1 MAAKKKKKN
10 KKNKQNLKFLRNI
23 LIGVVSMLVVAFI
36 INIAPGYRRD
46 KYADVTNLVI
56 TDENVTEHLKHII
69 YINEKGTI
77 YLSKD
82 DMSELIDKTI
92 YYDESTDTI
101 ITTSDTCTASMK
113 IGEKILNING
123 ADIIT
128 LDTVIYLDDIMYI
141 PISELESVYNI
152 SVKYIKDTDIVVIDN
167 LNQGMITANLSENT
181 KLKFRPRGFSKK
193 VDELQ
198 EGEKVYAFY
207 TTSKG
212 WRLIRTEDGK
222 IGYVKANTLT
232 NEYIVRQDM
241 EIKKEAKN
249 IELNLQSNEIQQVYS
264 DKILVKDLLTIS
276 NEGITIKEAM
286 LEEKEEN
293 TKLWANLSNNGE
305 LSLDNYNQR
314 LDLINNIVS
323 LAYKYNLDGINI
335 NFTGNVD
342 NLNRFVI
349 ELAPRLYEMG
359 ISTNIVIN
367 ENIDQ
372 TNYTEIV
379 DYIITSK

>member
-128 LDTVIYLDDIMYI
+128 LDTVIYLEDIMYI

-152 SVKYIKDTDIVVIDN
+152 SIKYIEDTNVVVIDN
-167 LNQGMITANLSENT
+167 LNKGMITAEL
-181 KLKFRPRGFSKK
+181 KK

-198 EGEKVYAFY
+198 EGERVYAFY

-222 IGYVKANTLT
+222 VGYVKANTLT

-241 EIKKEAKN
+241 EVRKEARN
-249 IELNLQSNEIQQVYS
+249 IELNLQSNEVQQVYS

-293 TKLWANLSNNGE
+293 IKLWANLSNNGE

-314 LDLINNIVS
+314 LELINNIVS

-335 NFTGNVD
+335 NINGNIK

-372 TNYTEIV
+372 NNYIEIV

>member
-113 IGEKILNING
+113 IGEKFLNING

-314 LDLINNIVS
+314 LELINNIVS

-372 TNYTEIV
+372 SNYTEIV